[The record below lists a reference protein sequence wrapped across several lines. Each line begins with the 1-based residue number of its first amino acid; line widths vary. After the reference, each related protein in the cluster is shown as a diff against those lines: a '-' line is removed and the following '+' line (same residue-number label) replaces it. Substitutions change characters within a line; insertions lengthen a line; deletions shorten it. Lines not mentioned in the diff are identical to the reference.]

1 MVCGS
6 ERSARNERNA
16 VSGVLENCIRAQSP
30 LWAEYGELNSVRML
44 TAVVDDSARLLKLIA
59 TGTDHWGALE
69 ANSEKHR
76 AMYFKMPFCFA
87 VGVWKS
93 VRPGW
98 TAFVIEL
105 LRVRRR
111 LSGVAKGPK
120 QFLRGKIT
128 ELNCAGA
135 SRRESERS
143 LRHVRL
149 EWVCV

>member
-1 MVCGS
+1 
-6 ERSARNERNA
+6 
-16 VSGVLENCIRAQSP
+16 
-30 LWAEYGELNSVRML
+30 ML
-44 TAVVDDSARLLKLIA
+44 TAVVDGSARLLKLIA

-76 AMYFKMPFCFA
+76 AMYFKMPFLLRS
-87 VGVWKS
+87 GSMEK
-93 VRPGW
+93 R
-98 TAFVIEL
+98 AFRVNCLRYEL

-111 LSGVAKGPK
+111 SSGVAKGPK
-120 QFLRGKIT
+120 QFLKGKIT